1 MPISR
6 FFEVLPCLR
15 DNQGVQV
22 GVCAMGPIGTGDRLI
37 WMRVWVWQQD
47 GNVVIASSGNSG
59 DHVHGAHPL
68 KGDQMPPFAAPE
80 TQWMVQTGFEPTSGQ
95 EYDVGKPALAQAL
108 ALVERDG
115 EQAIVQ
121 WSQAVALRLPYHHP
135 PGGGAGGPGGEPGDE
150 HEDHPA

>member
-15 DNQGVQV
+15 DNQGAQV
-22 GVCAMGPIGTGDRLI
+22 GVCAMGPIGTGDNII

-47 GNVVIASSGNSG
+47 GNAVIASSGNAG
-59 DHVHGAHPL
+59 DHIHGAHPL
-68 KGDQMPPFAAPE
+68 RPDQMPPFKAPE

-115 EQAIVQ
+115 EQSIVQ

-135 PGGGAGGPGGEPGDE
+135 PGGGAGGAGEPADE